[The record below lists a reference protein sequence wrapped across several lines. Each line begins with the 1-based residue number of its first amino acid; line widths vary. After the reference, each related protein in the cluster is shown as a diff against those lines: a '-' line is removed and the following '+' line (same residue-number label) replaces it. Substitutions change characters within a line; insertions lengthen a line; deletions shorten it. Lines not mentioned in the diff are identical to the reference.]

1 MYTHYYRNLSP
12 TAVPRAACSCA
23 AESKNL
29 VHVRVRA
36 HSSMY
41 TMVYTAVSHM
51 VLNDLLNG
59 CPIYIKKADCF
70 GTRVP
75 WNGSEAR
82 IHVYSCTTS
91 KQV

>member
-1 MYTHYYRNLSP
+1 MSGYT
-12 TAVPRAACSCA
+12 
-23 AESKNL
+23 
-29 VHVRVRA
+29 

-82 IHVYSCTTS
+82 IHTAVLLVYRS
-91 KQV
+91 KKVSWNRSPRGTFYTYIAKVG